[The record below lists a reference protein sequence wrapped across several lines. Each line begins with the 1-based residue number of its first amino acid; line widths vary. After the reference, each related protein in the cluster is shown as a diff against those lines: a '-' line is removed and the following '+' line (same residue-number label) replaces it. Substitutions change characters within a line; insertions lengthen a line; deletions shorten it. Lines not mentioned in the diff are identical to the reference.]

1 MYVLEYLIYHLRPFG
16 IRNDLS
22 GTAPPPPDYALMATP
37 WSGPKENEEL
47 ENQKN
52 NDTRTNSQEE
62 NEIVNK

>member
-47 ENQKN
+47 ENLK
-52 NDTRTNSQEE
+52 DTILDSQEE